1 MSHTATKK
9 IEYNNAKPWQL
20 VAFAFNNSS
29 TNAQYFMFLL
39 FFMFFCTENLG
50 LNPVVVGL
58 MTTLARVFDG
68 FTDPIIGLLI
78 DKTNT
83 KFGKFRPFIAIGTV
97 IMSISLVSLFWGAQ
111 FDSMTA
117 RYVWVGVWNVI
128 WVIGY
133 TCSTACTKGA
143 QAILTN
149 NPKQRPLLGGV
160 DAVLTNFLVLL
171 VFSFGFVILNKFGGV
186 VALDSFRKMAMLLV
200 GISVTCATIAIAG
213 IWEKDN
219 EKNYTTDKNA
229 KKVKITDYFSIIKGN
244 KALQMLIVAASTN
257 KIAQTTTS
265 AAVAYFFMIVV
276 GNTDLQA
283 VVTAPAQMVG
293 LAGVA
298 ISIFLA
304 VRISK
309 KTSFVIGSWASIAAL
324 ATAIILRPFSEA
336 TLLPFILIM
345 SGIKL
350 TEVVANSNVIP
361 MIADATDYEHWKTG
375 RFAPGMIG
383 TAFSFVDK
391 MISSISGLLVGGVL
405 GLANYTA
412 GMEVT
417 PTLYWAIIGLYFGI
431 ALLGHVASVLAMRK
445 YPIDREFYNQ
455 MVVDMNEKKNAA

>member
-1 MSHTATKK
+1 MSQTETKK

-29 TNAQYFMFLL
+29 TNAQYMMFLL

-50 LNPVVVGL
+50 LSPIVVGL

-83 KFGKFRPFIAIGTV
+83 KFGKFRPFIAVGTI
-97 IMSISLVSLFWGAQ
+97 IMSFSIIALFWGVQ

-117 RYVWVGVWNVI
+117 RYAWVGIWNVI

-143 QAILTN
+143 QAVLTN

-160 DAVLTNFLVLL
+160 DAVLTNLLVLL

-186 VALDSFRKMAMLLV
+186 VAVDSFRKMAMFLV
-200 GISVTCATIAIAG
+200 SISVACALIAIAG

-219 EKNYTTDKNA
+219 EKNYVTNKNA
-229 KKVKITDYFSIIKGN
+229 KKIKVTDYFSIIKGN

-293 LAGVA
+293 LVGVA
-298 ISIFLA
+298 VSIFVA
-304 VRISK
+304 VKFSK
-309 KTSFVIGSWASIAAL
+309 KSSFVLGSWMSIAML
-324 ATAIILRPFSEA
+324 ATAIIFRPFSEA
-336 TLLPFILIM
+336 TLLPFIVIM

-350 TEVVANSNVIP
+350 AETVANANVIP

-405 GLANYTA
+405 GIANYSA

-417 PTLYWAIIGLYFGI
+417 PTLYWAIIGLYFGV
-431 ALLGHVASVLAMRK
+431 ALLGHIASVIAMRK
-445 YPIDREFYNQ
+445 YPIDRAFYNQ
-455 MVVDMNEKKNAA
+455 MIVEMNEKKIA